1 MVEVSITCHKAS
13 FRVTEAPPLGETLF
27 ILTPEHGARVA
38 EQRQLALE
46 FERTAVESLEG
57 LEELPSYDIS
67 EIGVEGKSGED
78 SSGSGVSYVVVKTD
92 SASTLSTV
100 NEMIEDLN
108 RQEDHPIYKVQP
120 SILLLYYHIW
130 THNPRFSSSI
140 TIYKVCNPSRL
151 TLTLDSPPLLPYTRC
166 NPSRELSVRPLPVL
180 SSLLMGGVYAGC
192 SLRNRRHERERH

>member
-67 EIGVEGKSGED
+67 EIGVEGESGED

-108 RQEDHPIYKVQP
+108 RQEDH
-120 SILLLYYHIW
+120 
-130 THNPRFSSSI
+130 
-140 TIYKVCNPSRL
+140 TIYKVCNPSRLTLTL

-166 NPSRELSVRPLPVL
+166 ATRL
-180 SSLLMGGVYAGC
+180 A
-192 SLRNRRHERERH
+192 

>member
-120 SILLLYYHIW
+120 SILLLYYHIQGVQPVSPNP
-130 THNPRFSSSI
+130 NPRFSSSA
-140 TIYKVCNPSRL
+140 TIYEVQPISRAVRP
-151 TLTLDSPPLLPYTRC
+151 SPPRVVFAADGWRLRRLLTA
-166 NPSRELSVRPLPVL
+166 E
-180 SSLLMGGVYAGC
+180 
-192 SLRNRRHERERH
+192 